1 MRGGIEAEPRRR
13 SRADTVAALVARA
26 AVAEHAGRDSV
37 PRRDGRG
44 DGGGPLARARRNGPR
59 RRGDGGGGGADI
71 RGPTQKGRSGGRE
84 TEGEERRDR

>member
-1 MRGGIEAEPRRR
+1 MRGGAEAEPRRR

-44 DGGGPLARARRNGPR
+44 DGRGPPARARRSGPR
-59 RRGDGGGGGADI
+59 RREEVTEAEAERPAEGRRGKGAD
-71 RGPTQKGRSGGRE
+71 RKSVV
-84 TEGEERRDR
+84 

>member
-1 MRGGIEAEPRRR
+1 MRGGAEAEPRRR

-44 DGGGPLARARRNGPR
+44 DGRGPPARARRSGPR
-59 RRGDGGGGGADI
+59 RREEVTEAEAE
-71 RGPTQKGRSGGRE
+71 RPAEGRRGGRE
-84 TEGEERRDR
+84 TEGEERGDR